1 MLLDD
6 KVNEL
11 IQSVESDNTM
21 EWQCDWIAR
30 YTVVVK
36 CRGVI
41 KCKGYVVKLHYC
53 ISFLKFTNLK
63 VSFQTLANFAQIRFT

>member
-1 MLLDD
+1 MLPDD

-11 IQSVESDNTM
+11 IQSVESHNTM

-41 KCKGYVVKLHYC
+41 KCKGYVVIIVFLTF
-53 ISFLKFTNLK
+53 ILKFSK
-63 VSFQTLANFAQIRFT
+63 ISQILHKFDLLN

>member
-1 MLLDD
+1 MLPDD

-11 IQSVESDNTM
+11 IQSVESDNAM

-41 KCKGYVVKLHYC
+41 KCKG
-53 ISFLKFTNLK
+53 
-63 VSFQTLANFAQIRFT
+63 